1 MADLLQWDVEG
12 QKYFEGG
19 ISKVVLFVKENA
31 VYGDG
36 VAWSGITGIDESPDG
51 GDANEIWA
59 DNISYAKIRGQEKFG
74 ITINAYTYPV
84 EFEECDGSKRPSQ
97 GVVFGQ
103 QARKAFGLAY
113 RTEIGSDDLGD
124 FSKGYKIH
132 LVYGCTTSPVEKSH
146 ETLNDSP
153 DAETFSWTVDATPA
167 KVVEHTGFKPVAH
180 IVIDSR
186 DVDSTKLTSFE
197 AMIYGTAAVTG
208 TNAVAAVPARLPSPD
223 EIIDHFGAISNG

>member
-1 MADLLQWDVEG
+1 MSRLVWDAAG
-12 QKYFEGG
+12 QHFYETGCDRG
-19 ISKVVLFVKENA
+19 VLFPMGANG
-31 VYGDG
+31 YD
-36 VAWSGITGIDESPDG
+36 TGIAWNGLTGVTQSPSG
-51 GDANEIWA
+51 GDPSPLWA
-59 DNISYAKIRGQEKFG
+59 DNIKYANPRAAEEFG
-74 ITINAYTYPV
+74 GTIEAYTYPE
-84 EFEECDGSKRPSQ
+84 EFEECDGSKRPST

-103 QARKAFGLAY
+103 QSRKAFGLAY

-167 KVVEHTGFKPVAH
+167 KVVEHTGFKSVAH

-197 AMIYGTAAVTG
+197 SMIYGTAAVTG
-208 TNAVAAVPARLPSPD
+208 TNAVAAVPAKLPSPD
-223 EIIDHFGAISNG
+223 EVIDHFGAISNG

>member
-1 MADLLQWDVEG
+1 MAELLQWDVEG
-12 QKYFEGG
+12 EKFFEGG
-19 ISKVVLFVKENA
+19 ISKVVLFVKDNA

-36 VAWSGITGIDESPDG
+36 VAWTGITGIDESPDG

-84 EFEECDGSKRPSQ
+84 EFEECDGSKRPST

-103 QARKAFGLAY
+103 QSRKAFGLAY

-167 KVVEHTGFKPVAH
+167 KVNAAGYKPVAH

-186 DVDSTKLTSFE
+186 DADADKLATFE
-197 AMIYGTAAVTG
+197 SMIYGTAADG
-208 TNAVAAVPARLPSPD
+208 GAAAVQAQLPSPD
-223 EIIDHFGAISNG
+223 EVIAHFGAVNNG